1 MDLQYSFQENR
12 EILTIH
18 LVPGIY
24 LDESKLPNL
33 TGIEAIAPLT
43 IMQEPGG
50 QTLHYQVA
58 GYQPLSQWLEGHYL
72 STKDFL
78 AIELALTEA
87 GIQAEK
93 AGVSSQLAE
102 VQPLIFFSGTRIC
115 YIYLPIC
122 GYWGQGLR
130 KVLLDVLFS
139 ASFTADIQ
147 SQWIQEI
154 MGYLQNEP
162 GFSLTGFRQ
171 LLLQFVP
178 FLPPE
183 ERSQIEEIFAQ
194 NAEEACQRAE
204 EEARQR
210 AEEEARRRAE
220 EEARQRAEEEA
231 RQRAEEEARQRAEEE
246 ACQRAEEEARQRAE
260 EEARRQTVPFL
271 YFPRTGQQ
279 FPLLHPVTRIGKN
292 ESIVDFCISDNN
304 TVSRHHADI
313 VKQEDGYVFIDQGS
327 LNKSYVNH
335 QEAPPGVRVPLH
347 PGDCI
352 VLSNETLYFQ
362 E

>member
-43 IMQEPGG
+43 IMQEPGA
-50 QTLHYQVA
+50 QTLHYRVA

-194 NAEEACQRAE
+194 NAEETCQRAE
-204 EEARQR
+204 E
-210 AEEEARRRAE
+210 AEEEV
-220 EEARQRAEEEA
+220 
-231 RQRAEEEARQRAEEE
+231 
-246 ACQRAEEEARQRAE
+246 RQRAE